1 MRIGHSRHYLS
12 EPITRTVSPLMF
24 CFILM
29 LVASAIPLDAFSQQ
43 SGSQPSIME
52 TMRNTMKF
60 QRAERNAKTGDAA
73 AQHKLGNYYL
83 NGIGTEKNLTE
94 GFRWALK
101 SAEQGY
107 APAMVSVGKH
117 LFYGWGVAE
126 DHAEA
131 MQWMNK
137 ADETGE
143 ADASFHIAMAYLSG
157 TGVEKSD
164 TEAVRWLKKGAEAG
178 SKYAQHRL
186 ARRYRLGRG
195 VEKDEEQAFKLY
207 LSSASQGYY
216 PASLNVGYAYR
227 HGIGT
232 AADLK
237 LSIRWYENAMIGGV
251 EKATNRLA
259 WLLAT
264 STDDEIRDGQ
274 RAVRMMQRFL
284 QRAEESPEY
293 LDTLAASYAEAGDFD
308 SAVSMQQKA
317 ITLLSP
323 QKNAQQ
329 QRLQKRLESYLKK
342 QAWRE

>member
-1 MRIGHSRHYLS
+1 
-12 EPITRTVSPLMF
+12 
-24 CFILM
+24 
-29 LVASAIPLDAFSQQ
+29 
-43 SGSQPSIME
+43 ME

-60 QRAERNAKTGDAA
+60 QRAEHQAKAGDAA

-83 NGIGTEKNLTE
+83 NGIGTEKNRTE

-107 APAMVSVGKH
+107 SPAMVSVGKF
-117 LFYGWGVAE
+117 LFYGWGVVE

-131 MQWMNK
+131 MQWMKK

-143 ADASFHIAMAYLSG
+143 ADASYHIAMAYLSG
-157 TGVEKSD
+157 MGVKKSD
-164 TEAVRWLKKGAEAG
+164 TEAVRWLKKGAGAG

-186 ARRYRLGRG
+186 ARRYQLGRG
-195 VEKDEEQAFKLY
+195 IEKDEERAFKLN

-274 RAVRMMQRFL
+274 RAVRMMERFL
-284 QRAEESPEY
+284 QRVEESPEY
-293 LDTLAASYAEAGDFD
+293 LDTLAAAYAEAGDFD
-308 SAVSMQQKA
+308 NAINTQKKA
-317 ITLLSP
+317 ISQLISSNKAA
-323 QKNAQQ
+323 QK
-329 QRLQKRLESYLKK
+329 QRLQKRLDSYLNK